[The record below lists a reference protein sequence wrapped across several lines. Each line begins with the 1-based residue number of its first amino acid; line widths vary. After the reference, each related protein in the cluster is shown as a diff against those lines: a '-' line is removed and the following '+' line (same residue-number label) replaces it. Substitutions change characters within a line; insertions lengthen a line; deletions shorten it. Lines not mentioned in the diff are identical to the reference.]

1 MILRYVDGGI
11 PLRHHSFSGKVPEGS
26 GLGRWFWSMF
36 QARLQNVPDLEG
48 SGLGMQVRGQVPDEG
63 VQDFKFR
70 VRFRTKFWKV
80 PVLVY

>member
-1 MILRYVDGGI
+1 
-11 PLRHHSFSGKVPEGS
+11 
-26 GLGRWFWSMF
+26 MF